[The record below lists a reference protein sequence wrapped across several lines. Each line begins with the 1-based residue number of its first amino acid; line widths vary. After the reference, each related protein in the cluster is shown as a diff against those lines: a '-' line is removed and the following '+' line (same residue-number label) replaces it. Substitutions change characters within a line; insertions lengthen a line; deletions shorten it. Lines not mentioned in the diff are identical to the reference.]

1 MAGYRVVLL
10 DGIDPAGIDIIRAT
24 NVIEPIVHDKISRDQ
39 LLGLIG
45 DVDGLIV
52 RSGTA
57 VDRELIQ
64 NAKRLRVV
72 GRAGVGVDNVDVDA
86 ATEHGVLVMNS
97 PGGSTTTTAEHTVAM
112 LFAMARNI
120 PQAYKTLQSHKWEES
135 KFKGIELAGKPLGV
149 IGLGRIGSEV
159 ARKCQAMAM
168 NVIAYDPYIN
178 PDAHLSSGLELVDL
192 QRIFEQADFI
202 TVHVPLSESTRNLI
216 DKRTIAHMKDGVR
229 ILNCARGG
237 IVNES
242 DLYAALKSGKVA
254 GAAFDV
260 FETEPNTESP
270 LLELENFIATP
281 HLGAS
286 TVEAQRKVSEDIC
299 RQVCDYLLKNA
310 VEGALNFPR
319 LEAGQVER
327 YQHFVGL
334 ATRLAAFIAQ
344 ICDGRMQTVSIHY
357 SGEVC
362 DMNLNYLTSI
372 IVCSLLAPVLRE
384 GINLINAMHVAKLR
398 GIKVQETRLPAPEN
412 FTNLIVIELKTDE
425 SPLLELENFIATPH
439 LGASTV
445 EAQRK
450 VSEDICRQVCDYLLK
465 NAVYGALN
473 FPQIEVGQVERYQHF
488 VDLAARIAAFIG
500 QISDGRLQSVAIRY
514 SGEVCDMNLN
524 YLTSV
529 TVQRLLAPTLREG
542 VNL

>member
-1 MAGYRVVLL
+1 
-10 DGIDPAGIDIIRAT
+10 
-24 NVIEPIVHDKISRDQ
+24 
-39 LLGLIG
+39 
-45 DVDGLIV
+45 
-52 RSGTA
+52 
-57 VDRELIQ
+57 
-64 NAKRLRVV
+64 
-72 GRAGVGVDNVDVDA
+72 
-86 ATEHGVLVMNS
+86 
-97 PGGSTTTTAEHTVAM
+97 
-112 LFAMARNI
+112 
-120 PQAYKTLQSHKWEES
+120 
-135 KFKGIELAGKPLGV
+135 
-149 IGLGRIGSEV
+149 
-159 ARKCQAMAM
+159 
-168 NVIAYDPYIN
+168 
-178 PDAHLSSGLELVDL
+178 
-192 QRIFEQADFI
+192 
-202 TVHVPLSESTRNLI
+202 
-216 DKRTIAHMKDGVR
+216 MKDGVR

-327 YQHFVGL
+327 YQHFVDL

-412 FTNLIVIELKTDE
+412 FTNLIVIELKTDVE
-425 SPLLELENFIATPH
+425 SHRVSGTVFTDKLPRIVNVDGYSLEVVPRGNMIFFTNNDKPGVIGEIGTVLGRFNVNIAGMH
-439 LGASTV
+439 LGREYEGGKALALLLVDSPV
-445 EAQRK
+445 SNEVIERFRLIPNILSAK
-450 VSEDICRQVCDYLLK
+450 VVH
-465 NAVYGALN
+465 V
-473 FPQIEVGQVERYQHF
+473 
-488 VDLAARIAAFIG
+488 
-500 QISDGRLQSVAIRY
+500 
-514 SGEVCDMNLN
+514 
-524 YLTSV
+524 
-529 TVQRLLAPTLREG
+529 
-542 VNL
+542 

>member
-1 MAGYRVVLL
+1 MAGYRVLLL
-10 DGIDPAGIDIIRAT
+10 DGIDPAGVDIIRAT
-24 NVIEPIVHDKISRDQ
+24 NIIEPIVHDKISRDQ
-39 LLGLIG
+39 LRGLIG
-45 DVDGLIV
+45 EVDGLIV

-72 GRAGVGVDNVDVDA
+72 GRAGVGVDNVDLDA

-120 PQAYKTLQSHKWEES
+120 PQAYKTLQSHKWEKS
-135 KFKGIELAGKPLGV
+135 KFKGIALAGKTLGV

-216 DKRTIAHMKDGVR
+216 NERTIADMKDGVR

-242 DLYAALKSGKVA
+242 DLYAALKS
-254 GAAFDV
+254 
-260 FETEPNTESP
+260 
-270 LLELENFIATP
+270 
-281 HLGAS
+281 
-286 TVEAQRKVSEDIC
+286 
-299 RQVCDYLLKNA
+299 
-310 VEGALNFPR
+310 
-319 LEAGQVER
+319 GQVER

-372 IVCSLLAPVLRE
+372 IVSSLLAPVLRE

-412 FTNLIVIELKTDE
+412 FTNLIVIELKTDRE
-425 SPLLELENFIATPH
+425 SHRVSGTVFTDKLPRIVNVDGYPLEVVPHGNMIFFTNDDKPGVIGGIGSVLGRFNVNIAGMH
-439 LGASTV
+439 LGREDEGGKALALLLVDSPV
-445 EAQRK
+445 SNDVIERFRLIPNILSAK
-450 VSEDICRQVCDYLLK
+450 VVH
-465 NAVYGALN
+465 V
-473 FPQIEVGQVERYQHF
+473 
-488 VDLAARIAAFIG
+488 
-500 QISDGRLQSVAIRY
+500 
-514 SGEVCDMNLN
+514 
-524 YLTSV
+524 
-529 TVQRLLAPTLREG
+529 
-542 VNL
+542 

>member
-1 MAGYRVVLL
+1 MAGYRVLLL
-10 DGIDPAGIDIIRAT
+10 DGIAPAGTDIIRAT
-24 NVIEPIVHDKISRDQ
+24 NVIEPIVHDKISREK
-39 LLGLIG
+39 LLSIIG
-45 DVDGLIV
+45 EADGIVV
-52 RSGTA
+52 RSSTT
-57 VDRELIQ
+57 VDRELMQ
-64 NAKRLRVV
+64 KATRLKVI

-112 LFAMARNI
+112 LFAKDRNI
-120 PQAYKTLQSHKWEES
+120 PQAYKTLQSHKWEKS
-135 KFKGIELAGKPLGV
+135 KFKRIELAGKTLGV

-216 DKRTIAHMKDGVR
+216 NKRTIAHMKDGVR

-242 DLYAALKSGKVA
+242 DLYGALKSGKVA

-344 ICDGRMQTVSIHY
+344 ICDGRMQSVLIHY
-357 SGEVC
+357 SGEVT
-362 DMNLNYLTSI
+362 DMNLNYLTSV
-372 IVCSLLAPVLRE
+372 IVRSLLVPVLGE
-384 GINLINAMHVAKLR
+384 GVNLINAMHVANRR
-398 GIKVQETRLPAPEN
+398 GIKVQETRIPAPEN
-412 FTNLIVIELKTDE
+412 FTNLIVIELKTYRDSHRVSGTVFTDKLPRIVNVDGYPLEVVPHGNMIFLTNNDKPGVIGGIGTVLGRFNVNIAGMHLGREDE
-425 SPLLELENFIATPH
+425 VGKALPLL
-439 LGASTV
+439 
-445 EAQRK
+445 
-450 VSEDICRQVCDYLLK
+450 
-465 NAVYGALN
+465 
-473 FPQIEVGQVERYQHF
+473 
-488 VDLAARIAAFIG
+488 LA
-500 QISDGRLQSVAIRY
+500 
-514 SGEVCDMNLN
+514 
-524 YLTSV
+524 
-529 TVQRLLAPTLREG
+529 
-542 VNL
+542 